1 MLFDLNI
8 EIRRIVKMV
17 ADGEKSVKIDN
28 EILRLAEK
36 QKIINQR
43 SSSHAV
49 LLLIDDL
56 YGSDIK
62 SLKSDFTKYMF
73 FKDRVQSNIRCTTNL
88 SFLLKISRTLD
99 RLTNEDYSII
109 TKEIEAREAEAL
121 LSESELS

>member
-8 EIRRIVKMV
+8 EVRRILKM
-17 ADGEKSVKIDN
+17 AEEGIESTKIDD
-28 EILRLAEK
+28 EIFRLSEK
-36 QKIINQR
+36 QKLIINR
-43 SSSHAV
+43 KSSHAV

-56 YGSDIK
+56 YGSDIE

-121 LSESELS
+121 LSESKEF